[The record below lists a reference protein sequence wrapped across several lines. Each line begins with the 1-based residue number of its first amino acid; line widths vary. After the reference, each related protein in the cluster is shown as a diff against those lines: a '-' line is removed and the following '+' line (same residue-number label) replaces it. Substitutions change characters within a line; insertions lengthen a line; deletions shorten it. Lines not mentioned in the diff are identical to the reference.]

1 MSIPSSLSRL
11 GLLIVVTA
19 VVASGCKDKADTTP
33 PDTDATANPE
43 PAADP
48 EPPAADE
55 EARDDADAE
64 AKADA
69 KADAKTDAKADAKA
83 GDVLTVLAAKA
94 PAFNELVLLSDYG
107 KGMHSQDGSGYTVL
121 APNDE
126 AMGKFGKAAVDRLKK
141 KPAELDEFVRLHVI
155 LGTNDIN
162 KLTNFRTAPT
172 AAGKDLEVKAQD
184 NDVTVQG
191 VKLIDADLKAD
202 NGVVHVVDR
211 VIKKK

>member
-1 MSIPSSLSRL
+1 MSIPASLSRL
-11 GLLIVVTA
+11 GLLIIF

-33 PDTDATANPE
+33 PDTEGTANPE

-48 EPPAADE
+48 EPPADAEPAAADE
-55 EARDDADAE
+55 ADAE

-69 KADAKTDAKADAKA
+69 KADAKSDGQAKAA

-107 KGMHSQDGSGYTVL
+107 KGMHSHEGSGYTVL
-121 APNDE
+121 APNDD

-184 NDVTVQG
+184 NDVMVQG

>member
-1 MSIPSSLSRL
+1 MSIPASLSRL
-11 GLLIVVTA
+11 GLLIVFVA
-19 VVASGCKDKADTTP
+19 ASGCKDKADTTP
-33 PDTDATANPE
+33 PETDATANPE

-48 EPPAADE
+48 EPPADAEPAAADE
-55 EARDDADAE
+55 AE
-64 AKADA
+64 VDAKADA
-69 KADAKTDAKADAKA
+69 KADAKSDGQAKAA

-107 KGMHSQDGSGYTVL
+107 KGMHSQDGAGFTVL
-121 APNDE
+121 APNDD

-184 NDVTVQG
+184 NDVMVQG